1 MRMIFLAAG
10 TALAL
15 ALAACGGGDEAS
27 QTDLATNNLLVDDL
41 GTANGVMEGD
51 MNMTG
56 DMNATVDANTQNAIE
71 QDLTTNDADTN
82 LTNGL

>member
-10 TALAL
+10 TAL

-56 DMNATVDANTQNAIE
+56 DMNATVDANTQNASE
-71 QDLTTNDADTN
+71 QDLTTNNADTN
-82 LTNGL
+82 LANGL